1 MAELKPIARYTLIA
15 AATVLGWL
23 VIAAN
28 GASWGL
34 ARLQAATQIRA
45 ELLKW

>member
-1 MAELKPIARYTLIA
+1 MDKLKPIARYALLA

-34 ARLQAATQIRA
+34 ARLQAVVQIRA
-45 ELLKW
+45 ELLR

>member
-1 MAELKPIARYTLIA
+1 MNKIARYTLLGI
-15 AATVLGWL
+15 ATVLGWL

-34 ARLQAATQIRA
+34 ARLQAAAQIRA
-45 ELLKW
+45 ELLK

>member
-1 MAELKPIARYTLIA
+1 MGKLKPIARYALLA

-34 ARLQAATQIRA
+34 ARLQAASQMRA
-45 ELLKW
+45 ELLR